1 MNPMSSLGLQRFGAD
16 MPAEDIYIFTYVGG
30 EWILSSNLK
39 LIVKINEV
47 TGFSSPRP
55 FVCWPYP
62 LKTDIKGLWTRLGCV
77 GSSQL
82 HGTVVLVR
90 PEQTYSPED

>member
-1 MNPMSSLGLQRFGAD
+1 MS
-16 MPAEDIYIFTYVGG
+16 
-30 EWILSSNLK
+30 SSNLK